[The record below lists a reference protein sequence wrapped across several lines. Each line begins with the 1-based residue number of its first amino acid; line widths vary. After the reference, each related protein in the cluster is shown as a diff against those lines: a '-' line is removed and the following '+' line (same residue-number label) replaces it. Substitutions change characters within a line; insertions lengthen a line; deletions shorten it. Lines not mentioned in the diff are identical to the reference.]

1 MTKEEELKRSKL
13 LALSLLAGVCIVFV
27 VTSLLPRGLWTD
39 GLRAVSEAA
48 MVGALADWFAV
59 VALFRKVPIPFV
71 SRHTA
76 IIPNNKDRIADN
88 LAGFVEDKF
97 LKPESLAAV
106 ILKTDPATSVAAWL
120 KEPANR
126 SYLATHLAKLVPEI
140 LATADD
146 ARIQQLLK
154 DALHAAIGKLDM
166 APTLGTVIGGL
177 TRDGRHQELLDDGMR
192 ALIGLLNR
200 PSTREVIAELIAS
213 WLKREHAA
221 MELVLPTE
229 WISDNG
235 AVMIAS
241 TLNNIMENV
250 AADKDHKLRLRFD
263 EMVQSF
269 VVRLQTDP
277 AFIAKGEEFKHYLR
291 DSETFN
297 RYTLD
302 LWRSVRDWIKA
313 DIDAEDSRLNAGVV
327 QASAWLSEEL
337 LTHPEMR
344 ASLNQHLAGMART
357 LAPALSSFLTRHIS
371 DTVKAWDNKDMSRQI
386 ELNIGKDL
394 QFIRVNG
401 TLVGGMVGLL
411 LYVVSTFVHAADIPV
426 TVYADAGYPPYSY
439 EKDGKP
445 AGLYHD
451 IVQAAFSHMQG
462 YKIEVHT
469 VPWKRGMAL
478 LKSGTGFA
486 LYPPYMNT
494 KDEPW
499 TWPYSQ
505 PLFEE
510 HVVAYCRKDV
520 IAAKPRKR
528 WPEDFYG
535 LTIGNNAGFI
545 VGGEAFDAAVK
556 AGHLRI
562 EEGKDSETNIIK
574 LGMKRIDCYI
584 NDRVSIQWTL
594 NQLKASGKYHEG
606 LAHAELAEAI
616 QIAANQGYLG
626 YTSRDK
632 GRYTYKSDFVKQ
644 FDAAIQQM
652 KRSGEMD
659 TITRNFFKTHQ

>member
-1 MTKEEELKRSKL
+1 
-13 LALSLLAGVCIVFV
+13 
-27 VTSLLPRGLWTD
+27 
-39 GLRAVSEAA
+39 
-48 MVGALADWFAV
+48 
-59 VALFRKVPIPFV
+59 V

-76 IIPNNKDRIADN
+76 IIPSNKERIADN
-88 LAGFVEDKF
+88 LAVFVEEKF

-106 ILKTDPATSVAAWL
+106 ILKTDPATNVAEWL
-120 KEPANR
+120 KAPANR
-126 SYLATHLAKLVPEI
+126 DYLAAQLARLVPEI

-166 APTLGTVIGGL
+166 APALGTVIAGL
-177 TRDGRHQELLDDGMR
+177 TSEGRHQELLDDGMR

-200 PSTREVIAELIAS
+200 PATRELIAELIVS
-213 WLKREHAA
+213 WLKREHAT
-221 MELVLPTE
+221 MSLMLPTE
-229 WISDNG
+229 WISENG
-235 AVMIAS
+235 AVMIAN
-241 TLNNIMENV
+241 TLNSIMENI
-250 AADKDHKLRLRFD
+250 AADKEHKLRHRFSD
-263 EMVQSF
+263 MVQEF
-269 VVRLQTDP
+269 VERLQTDP
-277 AFIAKGEEFKHYLR
+277 AFIAKGEDFKRYLR
-291 DSETFN
+291 DSDTFN
-297 RYTLD
+297 RYTLN
-302 LWRSVRDWIKA
+302 LWHSVRDWIKA
-313 DIDAEDSRLNAGVV
+313 DINAGDSRLNAGVV
-327 QASAWLSEEL
+327 QAGAWLSDEL
-337 LTHPEMR
+337 LTHPDMR

-357 LAPALSSFLTRHIS
+357 LAPAFSSFLTRHIS
-371 DTVKAWDNKDMSRQI
+371 DTVKAWDDKDMSRQI

-394 QFIRVNG
+394 QYIRVNG

-411 LYVVSTFVHAADIPV
+411 LYAVSAFAQAGEIPV
-426 TVYADAGYPPYSY
+426 AVYADAGYPPYSY

-445 AGLYHD
+445 AGLYYD
-451 IVQAAFSHMQG
+451 IARAAFDHMAG
-462 YKIEVHT
+462 YKIEVRA
-469 VPWKRGMAL
+469 VPWKRGMAMI
-478 LKSGTGFA
+478 KSGTGFA

-556 AGHLRI
+556 AGSLRI

-574 LGMKRIDCYI
+574 LGMRRIDCYI
-584 NDRVSIQWTL
+584 NDRISIQWTL
-594 NQLKASGKYHEG
+594 NQLKAEGKYQEG
-606 LAHAELAEAI
+606 GTHAELAEAI
-616 QIAANQGYLG
+616 QIAAKQGYLG
-626 YTSRDK
+626 YTDRDK

>member
-1 MTKEEELKRSKL
+1 
-13 LALSLLAGVCIVFV
+13 
-27 VTSLLPRGLWTD
+27 
-39 GLRAVSEAA
+39 
-48 MVGALADWFAV
+48 
-59 VALFRKVPIPFV
+59 
-71 SRHTA
+71 
-76 IIPNNKDRIADN
+76 
-88 LAGFVEDKF
+88 
-97 LKPESLAAV
+97 
-106 ILKTDPATSVAAWL
+106 
-120 KEPANR
+120 
-126 SYLATHLAKLVPEI
+126 
-140 LATADD
+140 
-146 ARIQQLLK
+146 
-154 DALHAAIGKLDM
+154 
-166 APTLGTVIGGL
+166 
-177 TRDGRHQELLDDGMR
+177 
-192 ALIGLLNR
+192 
-200 PSTREVIAELIAS
+200 
-213 WLKREHAA
+213 
-221 MELVLPTE
+221 
-229 WISDNG
+229 
-235 AVMIAS
+235 
-241 TLNNIMENV
+241 MENI
-250 AADKDHKLRLRFD
+250 AADKDHKLRRRFD
-263 EMVQSF
+263 EMVQDF
-269 VVRLQTDP
+269 VMRLQTDP
-277 AFIAKGEEFKHYLR
+277 AFIAKGEDFKRYLR
-291 DSETFN
+291 DSDTFN

-302 LWRSVRDWIKA
+302 LWHSVRDWIKA
-313 DIDAEDSRLNAGVV
+313 DINTEESRLNAGVV
-327 QASAWLSEEL
+327 QAGAWLSDEL
-337 LTHPEMR
+337 LAHPDMR
-344 ASLNQHLAGMART
+344 ASLNQHLAGMARA
-357 LAPALSSFLTRHIS
+357 LAPAFSSFLTRHIS

-411 LYVVSTFVHAADIPV
+411 LYVVSAFAQAGEIPV

-445 AGLYHD
+445 AGLYYD
-451 IVQAAFSHMQG
+451 IAQAAFNHMKG
-462 YKIEVHT
+462 YKIEVRA
-469 VPWKRGMAL
+469 VPWKRGMAMIR
-478 LKSGTGFA
+478 SGTGFA

-510 HVVAYCRKDV
+510 HVVAYCRKEV

-545 VGGEAFDAAVK
+545 VGGEAFDVAVK

-594 NQLKASGKYHEG
+594 RQLKAAGKYAEG
-606 LAHAELAEAI
+606 GTHAELAEAI
-616 QIAANQGYLG
+616 QIAARQGYLG

-659 TITRNFFKTHQ
+659 AVTRNFFRTHQ